1 MPPPLQRAGRGGIDT
16 YKRTAATSLDK
27 KANLASSDLVQST
40 AISSM
45 SAAPATPRKMR
56 ETRRLALLAASL
68 LLLLQQTATVAASK
82 QTLSPFDCS
91 NVAVSSKESFDLSKI
106 AYPIQT
112 ANTESTPPS
121 ETKTSIDIDLCKPLE
136 ADPNRDEK
144 DQCPRGTRICITIET
159 IKDDKTIVTQAIP
172 VAYSGESGGSKI
184 EANVE
189 WGEKLEGGERSIE
202 LELPG
207 AVYAGREQ
215 KAKLELVCDPK
226 ADADSHPTT
235 RSYDR
240 ADGKLKLRWPTK
252 FACSSAAAEPGTG
265 GGSPSKGG
273 SGDQGGNKGS
283 TGSNASGGWGF
294 FRWLFFLLFFGF
306 GAYMV
311 VGMYNNY
318 NNYGASGWDLIPHKD
333 FWRESPYIAR
343 DAAAHVWQS
352 VSGNRG
358 GVGLGGAGGRGA
370 YEPI

>member
-1 MPPPLQRAGRGGIDT
+1 MP
-16 YKRTAATSLDK
+16 ATS
-27 KANLASSDLVQST
+27 AQSRGPFGGRRRVSPLV
-40 AISSM
+40 AF
-45 SAAPATPRKMR
+45 
-56 ETRRLALLAASL
+56 L
-68 LLLLQQTATVAASK
+68 LLLIIQCTDMVGASK

-91 NVAVSSKESFDLSKI
+91 NVAVSSKQSFDLSKI
-106 AYPIQT
+106 AYPIRT
-112 ANTESTPPS
+112 SNTESTPPS

-184 EANVE
+184 EAKVE
-189 WGEKLEGGERSIE
+189 WGEELEGGEKSIE
-202 LELPG
+202 LQLPG
-207 AVYAGREQ
+207 ATYAGREQ
-215 KAKLELVCDPK
+215 KAELELVCDAK
-226 ADADSHPTT
+226 ADADSHPTA

-252 FACSSAAAEPGTG
+252 FACSSASSEPGSE
-265 GGSPSKGG
+265 SPPKGG
-273 SGDQGGNKGS
+273 SDSDQNKDSDGSGS
-283 TGSNASGGWGF
+283 TSSGGWGF
-294 FRWLFFLLFFGF
+294 FSWLFFLLFVGF
-306 GAYMV
+306 AAYMG

-318 NNYGASGWDLIPHKD
+318 NNYGASGWDLVPHKD

-343 DAAAHVWQS
+343 DAAAHVWQT

-358 GVGLGGAGGRGA
+358 SGGFNGAGGRGA